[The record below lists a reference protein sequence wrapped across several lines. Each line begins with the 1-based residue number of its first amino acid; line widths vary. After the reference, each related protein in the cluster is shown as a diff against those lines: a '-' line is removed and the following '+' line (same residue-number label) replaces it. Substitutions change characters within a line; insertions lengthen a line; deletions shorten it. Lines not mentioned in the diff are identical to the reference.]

1 MTCDRACHYCA
12 SWRPARRIFTQVCS
26 LSSALLQ
33 VTGHAIAQP
42 YPAQQPMQMM
52 PMQPVMAQPYMPPG
66 QQQQYGQQYGQQQYP
81 QQPVVMAQPYVP
93 GQPVMAQAYTPPGK

>member
-1 MTCDRACHYCA
+1 MPLLRTGDP
-12 SWRPARRIFTQVCS
+12 PATTSHPLPFFCTW
-26 LSSALLQ
+26 Q

-42 YPAQQPMQMM
+42 YTPQQQQPMQRM

-66 QQQQYGQQYGQQQYP
+66 QQQYGQQYGQQYP